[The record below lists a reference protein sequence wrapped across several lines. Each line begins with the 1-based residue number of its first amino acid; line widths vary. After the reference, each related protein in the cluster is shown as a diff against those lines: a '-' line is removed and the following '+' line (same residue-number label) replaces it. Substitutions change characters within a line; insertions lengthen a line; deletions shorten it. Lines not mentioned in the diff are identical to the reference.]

1 MNNSKLNGLLENIFK
16 NRRDVWDK
24 HIGYFYEKENFMAD
38 TILKL
43 SRIKLNKAYLAVLS
57 FGRLFLWLDLPYCRN

>member
-1 MNNSKLNGLLENIFK
+1 MSGN
-16 NRRDVWDK
+16 K

-43 SRIKLNKAYLAVLS
+43 SRIKLNRAYLAVLS
-57 FGRLFLWLDLPYCRN
+57 FG

>member
-1 MNNSKLNGLLENIFK
+1 MSYLKIRLQIADMFEN
-16 NRRDVWDK
+16 K

-43 SRIKLNKAYLAVLS
+43 SSV
-57 FGRLFLWLDLPYCRN
+57 

>member
-1 MNNSKLNGLLENIFK
+1 MNNTKLIMSYLKIYLQIAEMSGN
-16 NRRDVWDK
+16 K

-43 SRIKLNKAYLAVLS
+43 R
-57 FGRLFLWLDLPYCRN
+57 

>member
-1 MNNSKLNGLLENIFK
+1 MNILNLMSYLKIYLKIAEMSLN
-16 NRRDVWDK
+16 K

-43 SRIKLNKAYLAVLS
+43 R
-57 FGRLFLWLDLPYCRN
+57 